1 MRHPWIVAAAALLAA
16 ACSPQ
21 VYPLYMEVR
30 GPSSSGL
37 TLAGKNV
44 SVVYMDGNNQV
55 DSLFDRQV
63 ASSLARSL
71 EADYFDGREQ
81 VGIFRTPAT
90 DSVSLDLMHSLV
102 METEGDVVFVLSSSL
117 GLPAPE
123 TNQVVPKATSVDS
136 AFVCPVAVPVRTQL
150 YIYDSMGQD
159 KVIPFKGSAVLRP
172 MVYNNGT
179 LTEDGLKSLA
189 LRSMAGEA
197 DIVGERIST
206 RFLST
211 WTTETFSFYYW
222 EGGWQSDVWIYAL
235 ANMLDGKIA
244 AAVDQ
249 WMPLVKLGNN
259 TSRACACYNIAQA
272 FYLMEDYELSAR
284 WLDTAEK
291 LENVSLAPGLRKR
304 LAHHLEK

>member
-1 MRHPWIVAAAALLAA
+1 MRHPWILAAAALLAA

-21 VYPLYMEVR
+21 VYPMYLEMR
-30 GPSSSGL
+30 GPSRSGI

-81 VGIFRTPAT
+81 VGIFRTPAV

-123 TNQVVPKATSVDS
+123 TNQVVAKATSVDS

-150 YIYDSMGQD
+150 YVYDSMGQD
-159 KVIPFKGSAVLRP
+159 KVIPYKGSAVLRT
-172 MVYNNGT
+172 MVYNSGT

-189 LRSMAGEA
+189 LRSMAQEA
-197 DIVGERIST
+197 DEVGERIST

-211 WTTETFSFYYW
+211 WTTETFSFYYY
-222 EGGWQSDVWIYAL
+222 EGSLQNDIWIYAL
-235 ANMLDGKIA
+235 ANVMEGKLA
-244 AAVDQ
+244 TAVDM
-249 WMPLVKLGNN
+249 WMPFVKQGNN
-259 TSRACACYNIAQA
+259 ISRASACYNIAQA
-272 FYLMEDYELSAR
+272 FYLMEDYGR
-284 WLDTAEK
+284 KTGK
-291 LENVSLAPGLRKR
+291 CIPGSGSS
-304 LAHHLEK
+304 

>member
-1 MRHPWIVAAAALLAA
+1 MKHLWIIAAALLAA

-21 VYPLYMEVR
+21 VYPVYMEIR
-30 GPSSSGL
+30 GASLSGL
-37 TLAGKNV
+37 TLSGKNI
-44 SVVYMDGNNQV
+44 SVVYMDGNTQV

-71 EADYFDGREQ
+71 EADYFDGQEL
-81 VGIFRTPAT
+81 VGIYRTPAA

-123 TNQVVPKATSVDS
+123 TNQAVTGATSVDS

-150 YIYDSMGQD
+150 YVYDSMGQD
-159 KVIPFKGSAVLRP
+159 KVLPYKGSAVLRP
-172 MVYNNGT
+172 LVYNNGT

-189 LRSMAGEA
+189 LRSMSGEA
-197 DIVGERIST
+197 EEVGERIST

-211 WTTETFSFYYW
+211 WTTETFSFYYYESASLPEPW
-222 EGGWQSDVWIYAL
+222 IMALSKILEG
-235 ANMLDGKIA
+235 KFA
-244 AAVDQ
+244 AAIDT
-249 WMPLVKLGNN
+249 WMPMVKQGSAE
-259 TSRACACYNIAQA
+259 SRACACYNIAQA
-272 FYLMEDYELSAR
+272 FYLLDDYALSAR
-284 WLDTAEK
+284 WLDQAEK

-304 LAHHLEK
+304 LAAHLEK

>member
-1 MRHPWIVAAAALLAA
+1 MAV

-21 VYPLYMEVR
+21 VYPLYLEVR
-30 GPSSSGL
+30 GPSPSGL
-37 TLAGKNV
+37 KLAGKNI

-71 EADYFDGREQ
+71 EEDYFDGREQ

-102 METEGDVVFVLSSSL
+102 METEGDVVFVLSSTL
-117 GLPAPE
+117 GQPAPE
-123 TNQVVPKATSVDS
+123 TNQVVAKATSVDS

-150 YIYDSMGQD
+150 YVYDSMGQD
-159 KVIPFKGSAVLRP
+159 KVIPYKGSAVLQT
-172 MVYNNGT
+172 MVYNSGT

-189 LRSMAGEA
+189 LRSMAQEA
-197 DIVGERIST
+197 DEVGERIST

-211 WTTETFSFYYW
+211 WTTETFSFYYY
-222 EGGWQSDVWIYAL
+222 EGSLQNDIWIYAL
-235 ANMLDGKIA
+235 ANVMEGKLA
-244 AAVDQ
+244 TAVDM
-249 WMPLVKLGNN
+249 WMPFVKQGNN
-259 TSRACACYNIAQA
+259 ISRASACYNIAQA
-272 FYLMEDYELSAR
+272 FYLMEDYEISAR
-284 WLDTAEK
+284 WLDMAEK

-304 LAHHLEK
+304 LSQHLEK

>member
-1 MRHPWIVAAAALLAA
+1 MRHPWILAAAALLAA

-21 VYPLYMEVR
+21 VYPLYLDVR
-30 GPSSSGL
+30 GPSTSGL
-37 TLAGKNV
+37 SLVGKNV

-81 VGIFRTPAT
+81 VGIFRTPAV

-123 TNQVVPKATSVDS
+123 TNQVVAKATSVDS
-136 AFVCPVAVPVRTQL
+136 AFVCPVAVPVRTRL
-150 YIYDSMGQD
+150 YVYDSMGQD
-159 KVIPFKGSAVLRP
+159 KVHPFKGSAVLRT
-172 MVYNNGT
+172 MVYNSGT

-189 LRSMAGEA
+189 LRSMAQEA
-197 DIVGERIST
+197 DEVGERIST

-211 WTTETFSFYYW
+211 WTTETFSFYYY
-222 EGGWQSDVWIYAL
+222 EGSLQNDIWIYAL
-235 ANMLDGKIA
+235 ANVLEGKLA
-244 AAVDQ
+244 KAVDM
-249 WMPLVKLGNN
+249 WMPFVKQGNII
-259 TSRACACYNIAQA
+259 SRASACYNIAQA
-272 FYLMEDYELSAR
+272 FYLMEDYEISAR
-284 WLDTAEK
+284 WLDMAEK

-304 LAHHLEK
+304 LSQHLEK

>member
-1 MRHPWIVAAAALLAA
+1 MAA

-21 VYPLYMEVR
+21 VYPLYLDVR
-30 GPSSSGL
+30 GPSTSGL
-37 TLAGKNV
+37 SLVGKNV

-81 VGIFRTPAT
+81 VGIFRTPAV

-123 TNQVVPKATSVDS
+123 TNQVVAKATSVDS
-136 AFVCPVAVPVRTQL
+136 AFVCPVAVPVRTRL
-150 YIYDSMGQD
+150 YVYDSMGQD
-159 KVIPFKGSAVLRP
+159 KVHPFKGSAVLRT
-172 MVYNNGT
+172 MVYNSGT

-189 LRSMAGEA
+189 LRSMAQEA
-197 DIVGERIST
+197 DEVGERIST

-211 WTTETFSFYYW
+211 WTTETFSFYYY
-222 EGGWQSDVWIYAL
+222 EGSLQNDIWIYAL
-235 ANMLDGKIA
+235 ANVLEGKLA
-244 AAVDQ
+244 KAVDM
-249 WMPLVKLGNN
+249 WMPFVKQGNII
-259 TSRACACYNIAQA
+259 SRASACYNIAQA
-272 FYLMEDYELSAR
+272 FYLMEDYEISAR
-284 WLDTAEK
+284 WLDMAEK

-304 LAHHLEK
+304 LSQHLEK

>member
-1 MRHPWIVAAAALLAA
+1 MRHPWILAAALMAV

-21 VYPLYMEVR
+21 VYPLYLEVR
-30 GPSSSGL
+30 GPSPSGL
-37 TLAGKNV
+37 KLAGKNI

-71 EADYFDGREQ
+71 EEDYFDGREQ

-102 METEGDVVFVLSSSL
+102 METEGDVVFVLSSTL
-117 GLPAPE
+117 GQPAPE
-123 TNQVVPKATSVDS
+123 TNQVVAKATSVDS

-150 YIYDSMGQD
+150 YVYDSMGQD
-159 KVIPFKGSAVLRP
+159 KVLPYKGSAVLRP
-172 MVYNNGT
+172 LVFNNGA

-197 DIVGERIST
+197 EEVGERISS

-211 WTTETFSFYYW
+211 WTTETFSFYYL
-222 EGGWQSDVWIYAL
+222 EGTLQNDIWIYAL
-235 ANMLDGKIA
+235 SNALDGKFA
-244 AAVDQ
+244 AAVDM
-249 WMPLVKLGNN
+249 WMPLTKQGSAMN
-259 TSRACACYNIAQA
+259 RACACYNIAQA
-272 FYLMEDYELSAR
+272 FYLMEDYEMSSR
-284 WLDTAEK
+284 WLEMAEK
-291 LENVSLAPGLRKR
+291 LENISLAPGLRKR
-304 LAHHLEK
+304 LSQHLEK

>member
-1 MRHPWIVAAAALLAA
+1 MRHLWIVAAALLAT

-21 VYPLYMEVR
+21 VYSLYLDVR

-37 TLAGKNV
+37 TLAGKNI
-44 SVVYMDGNNQV
+44 SVVYMDGTTQV

-71 EADYFDGREQ
+71 EADYFDGQEV
-81 VGIFRTPAT
+81 VGVFRTPAA

-102 METEGDVVFVLSSSL
+102 METEGDVVFVLSSNL

-123 TNQVVPKATSVDS
+123 TNQVVAKATSVDS
-136 AFVCPVAVPVRTQL
+136 AFVCPVAVPVRTRL
-150 YIYDSMGQD
+150 YVYDSMGED
-159 KVIPFKGSAVLRP
+159 KVLPYKGSAVLRP
-172 MVYNNGT
+172 LVYNNGA
-179 LTEDGLKSLA
+179 LTEDGLKSLV

-259 TSRACACYNIAQA
+259 TSRACACYNIAMA
-272 FYLMEDYELSAR
+272 FYLLEDYPLSVR
-284 WLDTAEK
+284 WLDMAEK
-291 LENVSLAPGLRKR
+291 LEDVSLAQGLRKR
-304 LAHHLEK
+304 LSRHLEK